1 MNNFNYKLII
11 TLLVIVLALNIF
23 SQVTE
28 KKELTT
34 FTGKLKKIADEWY
47 LNTGEDFF
55 LIKLSPEQYLVD
67 NNIALESKKEI
78 SINGILIDEE
88 IVAHG
93 IKFEE
98 TELLLLDDQGNPL
111 WQEETEEF
119 QAYEVIP
126 DKCIGCQL
134 CVKYCA
140 FDAIKMVKGIAVI
153 DPEKCTACGVCTD
166 GNNGR
171 YKGCPTNAIKKP

>member
-1 MNNFNYKLII
+1 MNRLNYKLII
-11 TLLVIVLALNIF
+11 TLLVVVLALNIF
-23 SQVTE
+23 SQVSE

-34 FTGKLKKIADEWY
+34 FSGTLKKIGAEWY

-55 LIKLSPEQYLVD
+55 LIKLSPEQFLLD
-67 NNIALESKKEI
+67 NNITLENKKEI
-78 SINGILIDEE
+78 SIEGILVDEE
-88 IVAHG
+88 IIAYG
-93 IKFEE
+93 ITFAE
-98 TELLLLDDQGNPL
+98 TELLLLDELGNPL
-111 WQEETEEF
+111 WQEEIEEF

-126 DKCIGCQL
+126 EKCIGCQL

-140 FDAIKMVKGIAVI
+140 FDAIKMVKGLAVI